1 MGILD
6 NDTVIVDAILTKL
19 GRQKLANGQPLGV
32 TQYAFGD
39 TGVDYT
45 LYNSA
50 HPSGSDSYGSAIT
63 SLPMLEA
70 VPDDNVFLRF
80 KLYGEGERNVQNFS
94 FITVTSGTSVTISKI
109 AGETESNPIKII
121 PRVFPNVPNATYTYK
136 VLDMRGLTS
145 QGLTADN
152 VTLSGDFDVNN
163 LPPFDHPDPVI
174 GTISNVAELTL
185 NARPQQFTSQRS
197 IGVEVTRDG
206 AAPAFVTVTI
216 EANNTTA

>member
-45 LYNSA
+45 LYNAS

-80 KLYGEGERNVQNFS
+80 KLYGQGERNVQNFS
-94 FITVTSGTSVTISKI
+94 FITITSGTSVTISKI
-109 AGETESNPIKII
+109 AGETESNPITIVPTI
-121 PRVFPNVPNATYTYK
+121 FPNVQGAQFDYK
-136 VLDMRGLTS
+136 VLDMRGLTVS
-145 QGLTADN
+145 GGGS
-152 VTLSGDFDVNN
+152 VSVGGDFSASN

-174 GTISNVAELTL
+174 ASIRGAGNLTF
-185 NARPQQFTSQRS
+185 NAQPQQITSQRS
-197 IGVEVTRDG
+197 IGIEVSREG

-216 EANNTTA
+216 AANNTTA

>member
-39 TGVDYT
+39 TGIDYT

-94 FITVTSGTSVTISKI
+94 FITITSGTSVTITKI
-109 AGETESNPIKII
+109 AGETESNPITII
-121 PRVFPNVPNATYTYK
+121 PRVFPNVQGATFDYK
-136 VLDMRGLTS
+136 ILDMRGLTLEGVNAS
-145 QGLTADN
+145 N
-152 VTLSGDFDVNN
+152 VNISGDFTATR
-163 LPPFDHPDPVI
+163 LPSFDHPDPVI
-174 GTISNVAELTL
+174 ATVSNIQTLTL
-185 NARPQQFTSQRS
+185 NAAPQQITSQRS
-197 IGVEVTRDG
+197 IGVEVTREG
-206 AAPAFVTVTI
+206 AAPAFVTVTVNV
-216 EANNTTA
+216 NNTTA

>member
-1 MGILD
+1 MGLLD

-19 GRQKLANGQPLGV
+19 GRQKLANGEPLGI

-45 LYNSA
+45 LYNA
-50 HPSGSDSYGSAIT
+50 DHPSGSSAYGSAIT

-94 FITVTSGTSVTISKI
+94 FITATSGTSVTISKI
-109 AGETESNPIKII
+109 AGETESSPITIV
-121 PRVFPNVPNATYTYK
+121 PNVFPNVQGATFDYK
-136 VLDMRGLTS
+136 ILDMRGLTLEGVNAS
-145 QGLTADN
+145 N
-152 VTLSGDFDVNN
+152 VNISGDFNANN
-163 LPPFDHPDPVI
+163 LPPFDHPEPVI
-174 GTISNVAELTL
+174 ANILGQGNLTI
-185 NARPQQFTSQRS
+185 NAQPKQITSQRS
-197 IGVEVTRDG
+197 VGVEISRDG
-206 AAPAFVTVTI
+206 AASSFVTVTI

>member
-6 NDTVIVDAILTKL
+6 NDTVIVDAILTKV

-94 FITVTSGTSVTISKI
+94 FITITSGTSVTITKI
-109 AGETESNPIKII
+109 AGQTESNPITII
-121 PRVFPNVPNATYTYK
+121 PRVFSKCRWSCFDYK
-136 VLDMRGLTS
+136 VLDMRGLT
-145 QGLTADN
+145 
-152 VTLSGDFDVNN
+152 VTLGGGSLSINDGFDINN
-163 LPPFDHPDPVI
+163 LPPFDHPNPV
-174 GTISNVAELTL
+174 S
-185 NARPQQFTSQRS
+185 
-197 IGVEVTRDG
+197 
-206 AAPAFVTVTI
+206 
-216 EANNTTA
+216 ANIHRCWSDYY

>member
-1 MGILD
+1 MGLLD

-19 GRQKLANGQPLGV
+19 GRQKLANGEPLGI

-45 LYNSA
+45 LYNA
-50 HPSGSDSYGSAIT
+50 DHPSGSSAYGSAIT

-94 FITVTSGTSVTISKI
+94 FITATSGTSVTISKI
-109 AGETESNPIKII
+109 AGETESSPITIV
-121 PRVFPNVPNATYTYK
+121 PNVFPNVQGATFDYK
-136 VLDMRGLTS
+136 ILDMRGLTLEGVNAS
-145 QGLTADN
+145 N
-152 VTLSGDFDVNN
+152 VNISGDFNANN
-163 LPPFDHPDPVI
+163 LPPFDHPEPVI
-174 GTISNVAELTL
+174 ANILGQGNLTI
-185 NARPQQFTSQRS
+185 NAQPQQITSQRS
-197 IGVEVTRDG
+197 VGVEISRDG
-206 AAPAFVTVTI
+206 AASAFVTVTV

>member
-39 TGVDYT
+39 TGIDYT

-94 FITVTSGTSVTISKI
+94 FITITSGTSVTITKI
-109 AGETESNPIKII
+109 AGETESNPITII
-121 PRVFPNVPNATYTYK
+121 PRVFPNVQGATFDYK
-136 VLDMRGLTS
+136 ILDMRGLTLEGVNAS
-145 QGLTADN
+145 N
-152 VTLSGDFDVNN
+152 VNISGDFTATR
-163 LPPFDHPDPVI
+163 LPSFDHPDPVI
-174 GTISNVAELTL
+174 ANINGVTDLIL
-185 NARPQQFTSQRS
+185 NAAPQQITSQRS

-206 AAPAFVTVTI
+206 AAPAFVTVTVNV
-216 EANNTTA
+216 NNTTA

>member
-45 LYNSA
+45 LYNA
-50 HPSGSDSYGSAIT
+50 DHPSGSDSYGSAIT

-94 FITVTSGTSVTISKI
+94 FITITSGTSVTITKV
-109 AGETESNPIKII
+109 AGETESNPITII
-121 PRVFPNVPNATYTYK
+121 PRVFPSIDDATYNFK
-136 VLDMRGLTS
+136 VLDMRGLTARNIAPE
-145 QGLTADN
+145 QINIGGN
-152 VTLSGDFDVNN
+152 FTLGN

-174 GTISNVAELTL
+174 ATIRESQTLVL
-185 NARPQQFTSQRS
+185 NAVPQQITSQRS
-197 IGVEVTRDG
+197 IGVEVSRDG

-216 EANNTTA
+216 NTNNTTA